1 MLDTAQRGVMIVG
14 PDGKLL
20 LHNRT
25 LRELLG
31 YGNRELRGITLGQ
44 LAPAG
49 ALEHVTTAITERTW
63 SEGAPTRREM
73 QLVRRD
79 GHVLDVD
86 ASLSALREADESV
99 GVLLE
104 VRDLTDSRR
113 ASETIHR
120 MAEYDALTGLP
131 SRARL
136 ERHLQQALSEAERS
150 GRSVAVLM
158 MDLDRFMRIN
168 DAVGHSTG
176 DRVLRAVGRRL
187 LARLSPSHTL
197 ARFGGDEFLVLL
209 PDVERRDEVDSVARA
224 LVASIAAPFDREGRE
239 LHLVGSVGVSRY
251 PEHGDDAHALTRHAG
266 AAVHRAK
273 VLGGGRHVLY
283 ERAGEA
289 ASQDLQDRLSL
300 DADLRHALERGE
312 FVLRFQPIVE
322 IASGEMVAAEALIRW
337 RHPSR
342 GTMPPSEFIPAL
354 EETGLIVPVGEW
366 VLRAACRQARAWQ
379 AAGLAPLRIA
389 VNVSPLQFLQS
400 DLASTVRRVL
410 EETGLDPT
418 LLELELTETA
428 DIEDIDT
435 ASQALKTVRA
445 MGVRTAVDDFGT
457 GYSSLGRLRQ
467 FPVDTLKID
476 RSFVSGAGEAF
487 DSLEDLAIVRGIVA
501 LGHAM
506 GLSVVAEGV
515 ETESQLAV
523 LRQMGCDLAQGFLY
537 SPAVEANEVARL
549 LAEGTGG
556 RMAT

>member
-1 MLDTAQRGVMIVG
+1 
-14 PDGKLL
+14 
-20 LHNRT
+20 
-25 LRELLG
+25 
-31 YGNRELRGITLGQ
+31 
-44 LAPAG
+44 
-49 ALEHVTTAITERTW
+49 
-63 SEGAPTRREM
+63 
-73 QLVRRD
+73 
-79 GHVLDVD
+79 
-86 ASLSALREADESV
+86 
-99 GVLLE
+99 
-104 VRDLTDSRR
+104 
-113 ASETIHR
+113 
-120 MAEYDALTGLP
+120 
-131 SRARL
+131 
-136 ERHLQQALSEAERS
+136 
-150 GRSVAVLM
+150 
-158 MDLDRFMRIN
+158 
-168 DAVGHSTG
+168 
-176 DRVLRAVGRRL
+176 
-187 LARLSPSHTL
+187 
-197 ARFGGDEFLVLL
+197 
-209 PDVERRDEVDSVARA
+209 
-224 LVASIAAPFDREGRE
+224 
-239 LHLVGSVGVSRY
+239 
-251 PEHGDDAHALTRHAG
+251 
-266 AAVHRAK
+266 
-273 VLGGGRHVLY
+273 
-283 ERAGEA
+283 
-289 ASQDLQDRLSL
+289 
-300 DADLRHALERGE
+300 
-312 FVLRFQPIVE
+312 
-322 IASGEMVAAEALIRW
+322 MVAAEALIRW

-389 VNVSPLQFLQS
+389 VNVSPLQFLQA